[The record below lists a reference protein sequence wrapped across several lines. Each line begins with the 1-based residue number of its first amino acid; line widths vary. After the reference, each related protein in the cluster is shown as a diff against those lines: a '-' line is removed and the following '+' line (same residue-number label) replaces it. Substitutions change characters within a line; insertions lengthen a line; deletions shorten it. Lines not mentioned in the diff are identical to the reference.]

1 MNANAAAPTAD
12 RVRTD
17 RTETPP
23 AASTAARRKRQIAR
37 MTAVIQQWW
46 AHIDDDDRLPYY
58 SPEALTKGTGV
69 GVQALAS
76 TLTALGWRRAQTRIA
91 GRAMVVWVAPGES
104 SPVRPVGRPPAHGKP
119 APDLGQ
125 LDVGQHEEPDASV
138 SAVPG
143 LVDELSSLIDAAAEA
158 ETDAD
163 TDTGIAASVTLS
175 PPSASEPPLSV
186 RGAEVV
192 PFEAARQRRE
202 ARTVVREALVDA
214 ALHAAGET
222 LRVIQRTF
230 AENGADFDDACK
242 ALPLLHKVL
251 EHVERMDAAKRS
263 GGDNRPVIQFEIVMR
278 GDARRAASATP
289 AIDITTIDAET
300 T

>member
-23 AASTAARRKRQIAR
+23 AASTAARRKRHIAR

-46 AHIDDDDRLPYY
+46 AQIDDDDRLPYY

-76 TLTALGWRRAQTRIA
+76 ALTALGWRRAQTRIA

-104 SPVRPVGRPPAHGKP
+104 SPARAVGRPPAHRKP

-125 LDVGQHEEPDASV
+125 HDVGQHEEPDASA
-138 SAVPG
+138 STVPG

-158 ETDAD
+158 EA
-163 TDTGIAASVTLS
+163 DTGIAASVTLS

-192 PFEAARQRRE
+192 PFEAARQRRA
-202 ARTVVREALVDA
+202 ARKEVREALVDA

-278 GDARRAASATP
+278 GDARRAAYATP

>member
-76 TLTALGWRRAQTRIA
+76 ALTALGWRRAQTRIA

-125 LDVGQHEEPDASV
+125 LDVGQREKPGASA
-138 SAVPG
+138 STVPG

-158 ETDAD
+158 EAD
-163 TDTGIAASVTLS
+163 TGTAASVALS
-175 PPSASEPPLSV
+175 PPSASEPPSSV

-192 PFEAARQRRE
+192 PFEVARQRRA
-202 ARTVVREALVDA
+202 ARKEVREALVDA